1 MEDFSGFFIPFLK
14 GAQNLEHFERKDEC
28 PSLNISEIIV
38 S

>member
-1 MEDFSGFFIPFLK
+1 MEDFSGFFILFRK
-14 GAQNLEHFERKDEC
+14 VAENLEDFESKDEC

>member
-14 GAQNLEHFERKDEC
+14 GAWNLEDFERKDEC